1 MARPKQFDIDAAVAA
16 AVSVFR
22 DHGYEGTS
30 AQMLVDAM
38 GIGRQSLYDTFG
50 DKWGIYCAALR
61 QYCQQEVSA
70 HVTALADAPRAING
84 IRAMLE
90 RVVADAAAGCMGI
103 GSVVEFGCTRP
114 ELVRIRDSFGA
125 VLAQSMTDALHRAR
139 QQGDLG
145 ADIAIDP
152 LTAFLLQTISSIRLA
167 ARAGASA
174 DHVAAMV
181 PFAMRALR

>member
-1 MARPKQFDIDAAVAA
+1 MARPKQFDIDATVAA
-16 AVSVFR
+16 AVGVFR

-70 HVTALADAPRAING
+70 HVTALAHAPRAIDG

-90 RVVADAAAGCMGI
+90 RVVADAAGRW
-103 GSVVEFGCTRP
+103 S
-114 ELVRIRDSFGA
+114 SSA
-125 VLAQSMTDALHRAR
+125 VHDPNLSASEIVSAWCSPAR
-139 QQGDLG
+139 
-145 ADIAIDP
+145 
-152 LTAFLLQTISSIRLA
+152 
-167 ARAGASA
+167 
-174 DHVAAMV
+174 
-181 PFAMRALR
+181 